1 MNLVSLAY
9 AVCTAACKPNSTQF
23 KKEIEYMSV
32 CNTAVAESDLSLL
45 ETITLS
51 AITAPPR
58 LQDMPDVW
66 LDEHAARAFNSV
78 PHLSYEPQRVL
89 KKYCM
94 SNGMN
99 ELALIGHDKLALF
112 RSVQILEVV
121 IVQLIT
127 EHARFLCKDG
137 ALNVLYCHNAH
148 RENLFFSIRGPWDLR
163 EASQGEWLIHSTMA
177 RDYKFNPGDLVF
189 TEKAA

>member
-1 MNLVSLAY
+1 
-9 AVCTAACKPNSTQF
+9 
-23 KKEIEYMSV
+23 MSV

-78 PHLSYEPQRVL
+78 PHLSYEPRRVL

-127 EHARFLCKDG
+127 EHERFL
-137 ALNVLYCHNAH
+137 
-148 RENLFFSIRGPWDLR
+148 
-163 EASQGEWLIHSTMA
+163 
-177 RDYKFNPGDLVF
+177 
-189 TEKAA
+189 